1 MLKYKIPQIFTLT
14 QGFPL
19 IAYYI
24 NRCVYKILVELLV
37 ELTRLNH
44 SQTAIV

>member
-1 MLKYKIPQIFTLT
+1 MGIHHLLRFSTYSN
-14 QGFPL
+14 
-19 IAYYI
+19 YI